1 MSITITHLKDSKLT
15 SQVVIRT
22 KNTMY
27 ALGIFRDTF
36 PVHLYYGKKSRSV
49 DLTYQSYGS
58 AFSPYYPEYGDDY
71 IPTTVASEFPAF
83 GMGEFRAAAI
93 RVRDLS
99 TGSDATEFTFRKMK
113 KFKGRV
119 AINAPIFGE
128 LPYAEADENTETLEI
143 ILEDKV
149 TGCELHLYYTVFP
162 ESDVIAR
169 HMTLINKGKNTVSLE
184 KCMSLCLDIPGEKYG
199 LDLISTYGA
208 HSRERHVDRYK
219 LSYGVHRITSRRG
232 ASSHMENP
240 CILLCDPKAS
250 EERGEAYG
258 FNFVYSGDF
267 LDEIEVEPGKKTR
280 VMVGLG
286 DETFA
291 WRLEAGESFTSPE
304 AVMTYAP
311 DGIGQVSRNFHR
323 FTRDHILP
331 KEPFERRPVV
341 LNSWEAFYFNIDGK
355 LMEEFSAGAA
365 QVGMDMPVMDDGWFG
380 ARRHDRAGLGDWDPT
395 PELFPDGL
403 AAFVDRVKAKG
414 DKFGIWIEPEMVNP
428 DSNLYR
434 AHPEWALAAPGRTPL
449 ESRQQLVLDMGNP
462 AVVDYLSDS
471 LYKSFNGIP
480 FDYFKW
486 DMNRH
491 LSPVYSNILPPERQ
505 KEASFRH
512 MCGVYELFR
521 RLRAMFPNAMIE
533 NCSGGG
539 GRYDLGM
546 MKYSVQIWTSDQTDP
561 VARTYIQYGSTFGY
575 PTATMSCHV
584 ANHGSSIENPRKLN
598 YGFRVAMNG
607 PLGYELNILAA
618 SDTAKATMSQQI
630 KEYRSY
636 EHLILRGDFYR
647 LLSPFECGCYAY
659 YFASEDSRELLV
671 TFLQNFDDPKETVRK
686 LKISRAQLGVTYRD
700 TISGKTYTGEELRRG
715 IEVKADTKGEYA
727 VMWHLIAEA

>member
-1 MSITITHLKDSKLT
+1 MSITITHPKESKIT
-15 SQVVIRT
+15 TQAIIRT

-27 ALGIFRDTF
+27 ALGIFADRF

-49 DLTYQSYGS
+49 DLTYESHGS
-58 AFSPYYPEYGDDY
+58 AFSPYYPQYGDGY
-71 IPTTVASEFPAF
+71 MPTTVSSELPTF
-83 GMGEFRAAAI
+83 GMGDFRAAAI

-99 TGSDATEFTFRKMK
+99 TGSDVTEFSFRKMK

-128 LPYAEADENTETLEI
+128 LPYADADENTETLEI
-143 ILEDKV
+143 ILDDKV

-184 KCMSLCLDIPGEKYG
+184 KCMSLCLDIPASKYG

-208 HSRERHVDRYK
+208 HGRERHVDRYK

-240 CILLCDPKAS
+240 CIILCDPKAS

-258 FNFVYSGDF
+258 FNLVYSGDF
-267 LDEIEVEPGKKTR
+267 LDEMEVDPGKKTR
-280 VMVGLG
+280 VLVGLG
-286 DETFA
+286 DETFS
-291 WRLEAGESFTSPE
+291 WRLEAGESFSSPE
-304 AVMTYAP
+304 AVMTYAAS
-311 DGIGQVSRNFHR
+311 GIGQVSRNFHR

-331 KEPFERRPVV
+331 AEPFERRPVV

-355 LMEEFSAGAA
+355 LMEDFSAGAA
-365 QVGMDMPVMDDGWFG
+365 EVGMDMPVMDDGWFG

-403 AAFVDRVKAKG
+403 AAFVERVKAKG

-434 AHPEWALAAPGRTPL
+434 AHPEWALSAPGRTPL

-462 AVVDYLSDS
+462 AVVDYLSES

-521 RLRAMFPNAMIE
+521 RLRAMFPHAMIE

-561 VARTYIQYGSTFGY
+561 VARTYIQYGSTLGY

-598 YGFRVAMNG
+598 YGYRVAMNG

-618 SDTAKATMSQQI
+618 SDTAKATMRAQI
-630 KEYRSY
+630 KEYREY

-647 LLSPFECGCYAY
+647 LLSPFDCGCYAY

-671 TFLQNFDDPKETVRK
+671 TFLQNFDDPKETVHK
-686 LKISRAQLGVTYRD
+686 LKISRAQLGLTYRD
-700 TISGKTYTGEELRRG
+700 TISGKTYTAEELRRG
-715 IEVKADTKGEYA
+715 IEVKCDTKGEYA
-727 VMWHLIAEA
+727 VMWHLIAE